1 LREKVTQYVATH
13 RQRGHLLTVFSAKGG
28 VGTTT
33 VTANLGVA
41 LATMQSHTVCLV
53 DLVLQFG
60 GLTSFLNLD
69 ASYTILDFVKN
80 LQRID
85 PMFIEGSLGKHT
97 SGVRVL
103 AEPTY
108 AEEASKITASDVDQT
123 IDTLTEAFDF
133 VLIDTPKE
141 FNETSFVALDKADRI
156 LFVME
161 MSIPALRSAHKA
173 LESFE
178 RLRLDSKKVRLILN
192 RYEKNKLLSQESVE
206 KTLALQT
213 FCTIPNDYPVAI
225 SSLNQGVPILDTSPH
240 SKLAKGYQSLAT
252 AVERDLSSVSGTHPK
267 LEPKKAG
274 LLSRLIPARTAR

>member
-1 LREKVTQYVATH
+1 MTQYVATH

-28 VGTTT
+28 VGTTP

-80 LQRID
+80 LQRMD
-85 PMFIEGSLGKHT
+85 PLFIEGSLGKHT

-133 VLIDTPKE
+133 VLIDT
-141 FNETSFVALDKADRI
+141 R
-156 LFVME
+156 
-161 MSIPALRSAHKA
+161 
-173 LESFE
+173 
-178 RLRLDSKKVRLILN
+178 
-192 RYEKNKLLSQESVE
+192 KNLMKRH
-206 KTLALQT
+206 
-213 FCTIPNDYPVAI
+213 
-225 SSLNQGVPILDTSPH
+225 SSRWIRPI
-240 SKLAKGYQSLAT
+240 
-252 AVERDLSSVSGTHPK
+252 VSSS
-267 LEPKKAG
+267 
-274 LLSRLIPARTAR
+274 SWR